1 LKIGP
6 DTLIFLLCD
15 GEELN
20 YVFFFCWNACAKIK
34 YDFGDEIMKMEDKAK
49 I

>member
-6 DTLIFLLCD
+6 GTLIFLLCD
-15 GEELN
+15 GEKLN
-20 YVFFFCWNACAKIK
+20 YVFFSWNACAKIK
-34 YDFGDEIMKMEDKAK
+34 YDFRDEIMKMEDKAK